1 MPNANLI
8 VLAGATGDLGER
20 LARELVARGAEVRA
34 LVRPDV
40 SAEKLQPLRH
50 LGIAFVEVD
59 YDDAAALTS
68 ACRDA
73 GCVVS
78 ALSGLHD
85 VVVGRQSQLLDAAVT
100 AGVPR
105 FIPSDYAI
113 DFSEVPEGSNRNLDL
128 RREFKRRL
136 DAAPIAATS
145 VLSGA
150 FMDMLTGQAPIIL
163 QKQKRILYWGNADQQ
178 MDFTTRDN
186 VAAYTAAAALD
197 PETPRTLRIAGDQV
211 SARDLVTIMS
221 DVKGETFKLFRPGG
235 LGLLGMMIK
244 VTKMLAPQPD
254 ALYPPWQGMQYLRN
268 MFAGEGKFGQ
278 LDNARYPDIRWTSVH
293 DMLDEHFK
301 QAERP
306 LPDLAPQTAV

>member
-1 MPNANLI
+1 MTDRNLI
-8 VLAGATGDLGER
+8 VLSGATGDLGER
-20 LARELVARGAEVRA
+20 IARELVARGAEVRA
-34 LVRPDV
+34 LVRADAP
-40 SAEKLQPLRH
+40 AEKLQPLRH
-50 LGIAFVEVD
+50 LGVVFIEVD
-59 YDDAAALTS
+59 YDDASALTS

-85 VVVGRQSQLLDAAVT
+85 VVVVRQTQLLDAAVS

-113 DFSEVPEGSNRNLDL
+113 DFDETPEGSNRNLDL

-163 QKQKRILYWGNADQQ
+163 QKQQRILYWGNADQP

-197 PETPRTLRIAGDQV
+197 PTTPRTLRIAGDQV
-211 SARDLVTIMS
+211 SARDLATIMS
-221 DVKGETFKLFRPGG
+221 EVKGEDYKLFSPGG
-235 LGLLGMMIK
+235 LGMLGIMIAVAK
-244 VTKMLAPQPD
+244 TLFPQPN

-268 MFAGEGKFGQ
+268 MFAGEGKFSAV
-278 LDNARYPDIRWTSVH
+278 DNTRYPGIRWTSVH
-293 DMLDEHFK
+293 DMLDEHFRETR
-301 QAERP
+301 AAAGVR
-306 LPDLAPQTAV
+306 PQTAG